1 MNGKTQ
7 HFVRVPHCHLCH
19 AFPSLRTTGVNLQ
32 LMLLLCR
39 FYFRNWHG
47 LAEKEPV
54 VTRHALRIG
63 SGAEQVTSPL
73 LEMTSLEYLFA
84 QVIFFFLQSLKI
96 IERFIEIWTE
106 EMKKKTCNKIKC
118 NFPIKI
124 TQNWN
129 DIFFCIWNC
138 VLLGFSSNQCPNIL
152 HILSIFTRKQDAI
165 LSKSFKL
172 YVLVPLPGE
181 IWFCEWLDMF
191 GCSEGRGRDQS
202 L

>member
-1 MNGKTQ
+1 MNGKTL

-19 AFPSLRTTGVNLQ
+19 AFRSLRTTGVNLQ

-84 QVIFFFLQSLKI
+84 QVIFFFFLQSLKI
-96 IERFIEIWTE
+96 IERD
-106 EMKKKTCNKIKC
+106 
-118 NFPIKI
+118 NF
-124 TQNWN
+124 
-129 DIFFCIWNC
+129 
-138 VLLGFSSNQCPNIL
+138 VGVYSSYIVYIYQKAGC
-152 HILSIFTRKQDAI
+152 H
-165 LSKSFKL
+165 SFK
-172 YVLVPLPGE
+172 V
-181 IWFCEWLDMF
+181 F
-191 GCSEGRGRDQS
+191 
-202 L
+202 